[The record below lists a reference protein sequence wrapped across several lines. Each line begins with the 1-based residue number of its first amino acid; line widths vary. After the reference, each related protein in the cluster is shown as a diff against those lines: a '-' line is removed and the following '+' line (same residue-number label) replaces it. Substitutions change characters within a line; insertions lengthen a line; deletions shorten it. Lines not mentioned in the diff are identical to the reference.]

1 MYTGLEKVI
10 KPKQIVITIDL
21 TEDVSANLSDVVRH
35 LADRL
40 DGAPLVQGAAGNIG
54 HDGQTVGLWVTK

>member
-21 TEDVSANLSDVVRH
+21 NEEVTANIGDVVRR

-40 DGAPLVQGAAGNIG
+40 DGTPLVQGGAGNVG
-54 HDGQTVGLWVTK
+54 FNEQTVGLWVTK

>member
-21 TEDVSANLSDVVRH
+21 NEEVTNNIGDIVHH

-40 DGAPLVQGAAGNIG
+40 SGTPLVQGGAGNVG
-54 HDGQTVGLWVTK
+54 FKEQTVGLWVTK

>member
-21 TEDVSANLSDVVRH
+21 TEEVSANLGDVVHH

-40 DGAPLVQGAAGNIG
+40 DGTPIVQGGAGNIG
-54 HDGQTVGLWVTK
+54 YNAQTVGLWVAK

>member
-21 TEDVSANLSDVVRH
+21 TEDVTANIGDVVHR

-40 DGAPLVQGAAGNIG
+40 DGTPLVQGGAGNVG
-54 HDGQTVGLWVTK
+54 FNDQTVGLWVTK

>member
-21 TEDVSANLSDVVRH
+21 TEDVYSNIGAVVHR

-40 DGAPLVQGAAGNIG
+40 DSTPIVQGSAGNVG
-54 HDGQTVGLWVTK
+54 YNEQTVGLWVAK

>member
-21 TEDVSANLSDVVRH
+21 TEDVTANLGDVVHH

-40 DGAPLVQGAAGNIG
+40 SGTPLVQGAAGNIG
-54 HDGQTVGLWVTK
+54 FKDQTIGLWVTK

>member
-21 TEDVSANLSDVVRH
+21 TEEVTANLADVVH
-35 LADRL
+35 LLADRL
-40 DGAPLVQGAAGNIG
+40 DGAPLVQGGAGNIG
-54 HDGQTVGLWVTK
+54 YNTQTVGLWVTK

>member
-21 TEDVSANLSDVVRH
+21 TEDVTANIGDVVRH

-40 DGAPLVQGAAGNIG
+40 DGTPLVQGGAGNIG
-54 HDGQTVGLWVTK
+54 FNDQTVGLWVTK

>member
-21 TEDVSANLSDVVRH
+21 TEDVYPNIGDVVRH
-35 LADRL
+35 LGDRL
-40 DGAPLVQGAAGNIG
+40 DTVPIVDGAAGNIG
-54 HDGQTVGLWVTK
+54 HDGQTVGLWVAK